1 MSSIDYSYD
10 QESSCSSSI
19 TVPDSSR
26 SWMSL
31 NLNLSNLSLSRRTS
45 FSTTTSSPSA
55 ASAKPHKAQQAA
67 WEAMRGLRT
76 QAAGGRVGLE
86 HFRILQRVGGG
97 DLGNV
102 YLCQIRTTPA
112 GAAGVGPPPCYYAMK
127 VVDREALAIRK
138 KLGRAE
144 IERDIL
150 GMLDHPFLP
159 TLYAE
164 FEASHYSCLVME
176 FCSGG
181 DLFALRLRQPLKRFS
196 ISSAKFYAAETLLA
210 LEYLHM
216 MGIIYR
222 DLKPENVL
230 VREDGHIML
239 SDFDLSLK
247 CDVVPKLLKQK
258 SCENNNKNNN
268 NNNTSNNTYVWC
280 STPSCTTTPI
290 QPVLSCF
297 STHKNNKRKKKFGTR
312 TTTIRE
318 RANGDRINIDNDEAD
333 EAGDE
338 DEDEGRDEHVF
349 DTELVAE
356 PINARSKS
364 FVGTHE
370 YLAPEVLSGLGHGSA
385 VDWWTF
391 GVFLYEMLYGRTP
404 FKGENNEKTL
414 MNILKQPVTFPRM
427 SLGSAKEYEEMMKVQ
442 DLICKLLVK
451 NPKKR
456 IGSLKGSNEIKRH
469 DFFKGVNWALI
480 RSVTPPLVPKEVQN
494 NKTMVN
500 NNNNVS
506 SSNNNNR
513 NIYHRVGLNMPK
525 VLSKKEKEEPYRIPL
540 HHFDYF

>member
-1 MSSIDYSYD
+1 MAADSFD

-19 TVPDSSR
+19 TIPDSSQ

-31 NLNLSNLSLSRRTS
+31 NLNLNLSTLSLCRRSS
-45 FSTTTSSPSA
+45 FSSHSLSSPTT
-55 ASAKPHKAQQAA
+55 KPHKAQQAG
-67 WEAMRGLRT
+67 WEAIKGLRR
-76 QAAGGRVGLE
+76 QVAGGRVGLE
-86 HFRILQRVGGG
+86 HFKILKRVGGG

-102 YLCQIRTTPA
+102 YLCQIRNPA
-112 GAAGVGPPPCYYAMK
+112 VGAVPCYYAMK

-138 KLGRAE
+138 KLVRSDME
-144 IERDIL
+144 KEIL
-150 GMLDHPFLP
+150 GLLDHPFLP
-159 TLYAE
+159 TLYAD

-181 DLFALRLRQPLKRFS
+181 DLYALRLRQPNRRFHL
-196 ISSAKFYAAETLLA
+196 SSAKFYAAETLLA

-258 SCENNNKNNN
+258 LPIEK
-268 NNNTSNNTYVWC
+268 NTYVRC
-280 STPSCTTTPI
+280 STPSCVTPI

-297 STHKNNKRKKKFGTR
+297 SSNKRRNKTSPR
-312 TTTIRE
+312 NTTTIRQT
-318 RANGDRINIDNDEAD
+318 ANGDRIDSDSD
-333 EAGDE
+333 DDGDG
-338 DEDEGRDEHVF
+338 DGDGDGTNNKVFF

-370 YLAPEVLSGLGHGSA
+370 YLAPEVISGLGHGSA
-385 VDWWTF
+385 VDWWTY

-414 MNILKQPVTFPRM
+414 INILKQPVTFPRM
-427 SLGSAKEYEEMMKVQ
+427 SLGSAKEYEEMAKVQ

-456 IGSLKGSNEIKRH
+456 IGNLKGSNEIKRH
-469 DFFKGVNWALI
+469 DFFKGINWALI
-480 RSVTPPLVPKEVQN
+480 RSVKPPLVPKELHN
-494 NKTMVN
+494 NKMRKS
-500 NNNNVS
+500 S
-506 SSNNNNR
+506 SSNCSSSYQR
-513 NIYHRVGLNMPK
+513 GLNMPK
-525 VLSKKEKEEPYRIPL
+525 ALSKKEREAPYQIPQS
-540 HHFDYF
+540 HFDYF

>member
-1 MSSIDYSYD
+1 MAADSFD

-19 TVPDSSR
+19 TIPDSSQ

-31 NLNLSNLSLSRRTS
+31 NLNLSTLSLSRRSS
-45 FSTTTSSPSA
+45 FSSHSLSSPTT
-55 ASAKPHKAQQAA
+55 KPHKAQQAG
-67 WEAMRGLRT
+67 WEAIKGLRR
-76 QAAGGRVGLE
+76 QVAGGRVGLE
-86 HFRILQRVGGG
+86 HFKILKRVGGG

-102 YLCQIRTTPA
+102 YLCQIRNPA
-112 GAAGVGPPPCYYAMK
+112 VGAVPCYYAMK

-138 KLGRAE
+138 KLVRADME
-144 IERDIL
+144 KEIL
-150 GMLDHPFLP
+150 GLLDHPFLP
-159 TLYAE
+159 TLYAD

-181 DLFALRLRQPLKRFS
+181 DLYALRLRQPNRRFH
-196 ISSAKFYAAETLLA
+196 ISSAKFYAAETVLA

-258 SCENNNKNNN
+258 LP
-268 NNNTSNNTYVWC
+268 TSIEKNTY
-280 STPSCTTTPI
+280 
-290 QPVLSCF
+290 
-297 STHKNNKRKKKFGTR
+297 
-312 TTTIRE
+312 
-318 RANGDRINIDNDEAD
+318 
-333 EAGDE
+333 
-338 DEDEGRDEHVF
+338 
-349 DTELVAE
+349 LVAE

-370 YLAPEVLSGLGHGSA
+370 YLAPEVISGLGHGSA
-385 VDWWTF
+385 VDWWTY

-414 MNILKQPVTFPRM
+414 INILKQPVTFPRM
-427 SLGSAKEYEEMMKVQ
+427 SLGSAKEYEEMAKVQ

-456 IGSLKGSNEIKRH
+456 IGNLKGSNEIKRH
-469 DFFKGVNWALI
+469 DFFKEGVLAGAKAAVVSGFAAAIPTIASARMLPWAKANLSHTAQALI
-480 RSVTPPLVPKEVQN
+480 ISTVAGAAYFIVADKTVLKSARQN
-494 NKTMVN
+494 SFNQA
-500 NNNNVS
+500 
-506 SSNNNNR
+506 R
-513 NIYHRVGLNMPK
+513 NPNIGA
-525 VLSKKEKEEPYRIPL
+525 
-540 HHFDYF
+540 

>member
-1 MSSIDYSYD
+1 MATIDCFD

-19 TVPDSSR
+19 TMPDSSH

-31 NLNLSNLSLSRRTS
+31 NLNLNLSNLSISRRSS
-45 FSTTTSSPSA
+45 FSSSISISSPST
-55 ASAKPHKAQQAA
+55 KPHKAQQAA
-67 WEAMRGLRT
+67 WEAIKGLRR
-76 QAAGGRVGLE
+76 QVVGGRVGLE
-86 HFRILQRVGGG
+86 HFRILKRVGGG

-102 YLCQIRTTPA
+102 YLCQIRNPA
-112 GAAGVGPPPCYYAMK
+112 VGAPPCFYAMK

-138 KLGRAE
+138 KLMRAE
-144 IERDIL
+144 IEKEIL

-159 TLYAE
+159 TLYAD
-164 FEASHYSCLVME
+164 FDASHYSCLVME

-181 DLFALRLRQPLKRFS
+181 DLYALRLRQPNRRFH

-258 SCENNNKNNN
+258 VMPTSIHKNNN
-268 NNNTSNNTYVWC
+268 NVRC
-280 STPSCTTTPI
+280 STPSCVTPI

-297 STHKNNKRKKKFGTR
+297 SNNKRRNKSSPTN
-312 TTTIRE
+312 TTTIRQK
-318 RANGDRINIDNDEAD
+318 ANGDRINSDDD
-333 EAGDE
+333 DHDQDHDGDG
-338 DEDEGRDEHVF
+338 DGGGNRAFF

-370 YLAPEVLSGLGHGSA
+370 YLAPEVISGLGHGSA

-414 MNILKQPVTFPRM
+414 MNILKQPVMFPRM
-427 SLGSAKEYEEMMKVQ
+427 SLGSAKEYEELMKVQ

-469 DFFKGVNWALI
+469 DFFKGINWALI
-480 RSVTPPLVPKEVQN
+480 RSVKPPLVPKELHN
-494 NKTMVN
+494 NKIRKSTTTN
-500 NNNNVS
+500 STNCS
-506 SSNNNNR
+506 SSYQR
-513 NIYHRVGLNMPK
+513 SLNMPK
-525 VLSKKEKEEPYRIPL
+525 PLTKKEREQPFQIPH

>member
-1 MSSIDYSYD
+1 MAADSYD

-19 TVPDSSR
+19 TIPDSSH

-31 NLNLSNLSLSRRTS
+31 NLNLNLSTLSLSRRSS
-45 FSTTTSSPSA
+45 FSSSSISSPST
-55 ASAKPHKAQQAA
+55 KPHKAQQVG
-67 WEAMRGLRT
+67 WEAIKGLRR
-76 QAAGGRVGLE
+76 QVAGGRVGLE
-86 HFRILQRVGGG
+86 HFKILKRVGGG

-102 YLCQIRTTPA
+102 YLCQIRNPA
-112 GAAGVGPPPCYYAMK
+112 VAATPCYYAMK

-138 KLGRAE
+138 KLVRADME
-144 IERDIL
+144 KEIL

-181 DLFALRLRQPLKRFS
+181 DLYALRLRQPSRRFH

-210 LEYLHM
+210 MEYLHM

-258 SCENNNKNNN
+258 LPASSIENN
-268 NNNTSNNTYVWC
+268 NNNTYVRC
-280 STPSCTTTPI
+280 STPSCVTPI

-297 STHKNNKRKKKFGTR
+297 SNSKRRKKTSPSH
-312 TTTIRE
+312 TTTIRAK
-318 RANGDRINIDNDEAD
+318 ANGDRINSDSDDGE
-333 EAGDE
+333 GDG
-338 DEDEGRDEHVF
+338 DGDGDGGSDGKVFF

-370 YLAPEVLSGLGHGSA
+370 YLAPEVISGLGHGSA

-414 MNILKQPVTFPRM
+414 INILKQPVTFPRM
-427 SLGSAKEYEEMMKVQ
+427 SLGSAKEYEDMAKVQ

-456 IGSLKGSNEIKRH
+456 IGNLKGSNEIKRH
-469 DFFKGVNWALI
+469 DFFKGINWALI
-480 RSVTPPLVPKEVQN
+480 RSVKPPMVPKDLNN
-494 NKTMVN
+494 NKMRKSASTN
-500 NNNNVS
+500 CAS
-506 SSNNNNR
+506 TYQR
-513 NIYHRVGLNMPK
+513 GLNMPK
-525 VLSKKEKEEPYRIPL
+525 ALTKKEREQPYQIP
-540 HHFDYF
+540 HSHFDYF